1 MLAGKNITLGITGGI
16 AVYKAAQLTSNL
28 KAGGA
33 DVRVIMTRSASAFV
47 SPLTFQTLSGNRVYS
62 ELFEPVMEW
71 KVQHIEL
78 AAISDL
84 LVVVPA
90 TANILGKVAGGIADD
105 LLSTVI
111 MATTCPV
118 LFCPAMNVHMYQN
131 PVVQRNL
138 TVLKDLGY
146 HFAGPGK
153 GRLACGA
160 EGPGR
165 LAELDVIMEKIQAL
179 LPSKGDLRGLSI
191 LVTAGPTREPI
202 DPVRY
207 LTNRSSGKMGYA
219 LAGAAAKR
227 GASVILI
234 SGPTNLQAPHGVEM
248 RYVET
253 AAEMFNEVMEYFPR
267 VDIVIKAA
275 AVADYK
281 PREVSGQKIKKT
293 GANLVIEC
301 DKNPDILAELGRRK
315 AHQTLVGFAAETS
328 NLEDNAHQKVRN
340 KNLDLLVANDVTLP
354 GAGFEADTNI
364 VKLVYPGQYVL
375 PLPIMDKTAL
385 AHRILDEVLKL
396 RSNGQ

>member
-16 AVYKAAQLTSNL
+16 AVYKAAQLAGNL

-33 DVRVIMTRSASAFV
+33 EVRIIMTLSARAFV
-47 SPLTFQTLSGNRVYS
+47 SPLTFQVLSGNRVYT
-62 ELFEPVMEW
+62 ELFEPVGEW

-90 TANILGKVAGGIADD
+90 TANILGKVAGGVADD

-118 LFCPAMNVHMYQN
+118 LFCPSMNVHMYQN
-131 PVVQRNL
+131 PVVQRNI

-165 LAELDVIMEKIQAL
+165 LVELDVILDRIHTL
-179 LPSKGDLRGLSI
+179 LPSGGDLKGLKI
-191 LVTAGPTREPI
+191 LLTAGPTQEPI

-219 LAGAAAKR
+219 LANAAAGR
-227 GASVILI
+227 GAMVTLI
-234 SGPTNLQAPHGVEM
+234 SGPTNLPAPYGV
-248 RYVET
+248 RLKRVET
-253 AAEMFNEVMEYFPR
+253 AGEMFDAVMEHFPCS
-267 VDIVIKAA
+267 DIVIKAA
-275 AVADYK
+275 AVADYR
-281 PREVSGQKIKKT
+281 PREAAGQKIKKT
-293 GANLVIEC
+293 DSGLFIEC
-301 DKNPDILAELGRRK
+301 VKNPDILAELGRRK
-315 AHQTLVGFAAETS
+315 THQTLVGFAAETS
-328 NLEDNAHQKVRN
+328 NLEANAFQKVRG

-354 GAGFEADTNI
+354 GAGFDTDTNI
-364 VKLVYPGQYVL
+364 VKLVYPGEHVL
-375 PLPIMDKTAL
+375 PLPMMGKPAL
-385 AHRILDEVLKL
+385 AHRILDEVLNL
-396 RSNGQ
+396 RKNGQ

>member
-1 MLAGKNITLGITGGI
+1 
-16 AVYKAAQLTSNL
+16 
-28 KAGGA
+28 
-33 DVRVIMTRSASAFV
+33 
-47 SPLTFQTLSGNRVYS
+47 
-62 ELFEPVMEW
+62 
-71 KVQHIEL
+71 
-78 AAISDL
+78 
-84 LVVVPA
+84 
-90 TANILGKVAGGIADD
+90 
-105 LLSTVI
+105 
-111 MATTCPV
+111 
-118 LFCPAMNVHMYQN
+118 
-131 PVVQRNL
+131 
-138 TVLKDLGY
+138 
-146 HFAGPGK
+146 
-153 GRLACGA
+153 
-160 EGPGR
+160 
-165 LAELDVIMEKIQAL
+165 
-179 LPSKGDLRGLSI
+179 
-191 LVTAGPTREPI
+191 
-202 DPVRY
+202 
-207 LTNRSSGKMGYA
+207 
-219 LAGAAAKR
+219 
-227 GASVILI
+227 
-234 SGPTNLQAPHGVEM
+234 
-248 RYVET
+248 VET

>member
-146 HFAGPGK
+146 HFAGR
-153 GRLACGA
+153 GRVAWLRGGGA
-160 EGPGR
+160 GR
-165 LAELDVIMEKIQAL
+165 LAELDVIMEKIHAAL
-179 LPSKGDLRGLSI
+179 KGDLRGLSI
-191 LVTAGPTREPI
+191 LVTAGPTR
-202 DPVRY
+202 
-207 LTNRSSGKMGYA
+207 
-219 LAGAAAKR
+219 
-227 GASVILI
+227 
-234 SGPTNLQAPHGVEM
+234 
-248 RYVET
+248 
-253 AAEMFNEVMEYFPR
+253 
-267 VDIVIKAA
+267 
-275 AVADYK
+275 
-281 PREVSGQKIKKT
+281 
-293 GANLVIEC
+293 GANR
-301 DKNPDILAELGRRK
+301 PR
-315 AHQTLVGFAAETS
+315 
-328 NLEDNAHQKVRN
+328 
-340 KNLDLLVANDVTLP
+340 TLP
-354 GAGFEADTNI
+354 NQ
-364 VKLVYPGQYVL
+364 P
-375 PLPIMDKTAL
+375 
-385 AHRILDEVLKL
+385 
-396 RSNGQ
+396 